1 MKLIHLSDLHL
12 GRNLC
17 EFSLIDVQRA
27 FLQDVL
33 TYIDEHA
40 VDAVMLCGDVYDRTA
55 PPAAAIMLLNE
66 FLSGLNARSIPVLM
80 ISGNHDSPER
90 LAFLS
95 DLLTKSRVY
104 IAGNYALGAPPVTLK
119 DAHGPVN
126 FYLLPFF
133 RPGAI
138 RAQLPDETIA
148 GYDDA
153 IAQAVSHM
161 NVDAS
166 QRNVLL
172 AHQFVCAP
180 GQAAERS
187 DSEMLFA
194 GGTEQVSST
203 HFDAFDYVALGHLHR
218 AQRVGRETVRYAGA
232 PLHYALSEAGDKKS
246 FTVVELGAKGE
257 VSCEQVPVRPLRALR
272 PLRGTLAELLSA
284 PCDRPNDFYSVTLTD
299 TEAVYDAMRRLRA
312 RYPFTV
318 HVKMERDQSPAAD
331 ALTSLPASG
340 KQDLLTL
347 FEGFFEETA
356 GRALTEREREEIV
369 LALKQDGE
377 EEESPCDR

>member
-1 MKLIHLSDLHL
+1 M
-12 GRNLC
+12 
-17 EFSLIDVQRA
+17 
-27 FLQDVL
+27 
-33 TYIDEHA
+33 
-40 VDAVMLCGDVYDRTA
+40 
-55 PPAAAIMLLNE
+55 
-66 FLSGLNARSIPVLM
+66 
-80 ISGNHDSPER
+80 
-90 LAFLS
+90 
-95 DLLTKSRVY
+95 
-104 IAGNYALGAPPVTLK
+104 
-119 DAHGPVN
+119 
-126 FYLLPFF
+126 
-133 RPGAI
+133 
-138 RAQLPDETIA
+138 
-148 GYDDA
+148 
-153 IAQAVSHM
+153 
-161 NVDAS
+161 
-166 QRNVLL
+166 LL

-257 VSCEQVPVRPLRALR
+257 VSCEQVPVRPRRALR

>member
-12 GRNLC
+12 GRSLC

-95 DLLTKSRVY
+95 DLLTQSRVY

-138 RAQLPDETIA
+138 RAQLPDEIIA
-148 GYDDA
+148 GYD
-153 IAQAVSHM
+153 AVTREEVH
-161 NVDAS
+161 N
-166 QRNVLL
+166 L
-172 AHQFVCAP
+172 ARELMDF
-180 GQAAERS
+180 GR
-187 DSEMLFA
+187 
-194 GGTEQVSST
+194 VSLS
-203 HFDAFDYVALGHLHR
+203 A
-218 AQRVGRETVRYAGA
+218 VGRVSG
-232 PLHYALSEAGDKKS
+232 
-246 FTVVELGAKGE
+246 VEDY
-257 VSCEQVPVRPLRALR
+257 Q
-272 PLRGTLAELLSA
+272 
-284 PCDRPNDFYSVTLTD
+284 
-299 TEAVYDAMRRLRA
+299 
-312 RYPFTV
+312 
-318 HVKMERDQSPAAD
+318 HW
-331 ALTSLPASG
+331 
-340 KQDLLTL
+340 
-347 FEGFFEETA
+347 
-356 GRALTEREREEIV
+356 
-369 LALKQDGE
+369 LKL
-377 EEESPCDR
+377 